1 MIDRLI
7 NDPAFL
13 PITIIFLV
21 LSVYAVWQKL
31 DRFILPLAI
40 MYIVY
45 AVFTGLTTADEDT
58 SLKPV
63 KIVEEQSIINMDTIN
78 LINLDEASEP
88 APLDTLLI
96 IKAEPEPQA
105 EEVKPDLPDL
115 RVNSLLM
122 CEFVIDSLRKPIN
135 SGDEF
140 SVTLDR
146 IYCYSGI
153 RNALSDRTIIYEWYF
168 EGNYINS
175 IPIKIGRSVHWRSWT
190 YKTINDAQI
199 GKWFVVIKDELTQAE
214 MDTIHFTIID
224 EKIEL

>member
-1 MIDRLI
+1 MIERLI

-45 AVFTGLTTADEDT
+45 AVFTGLSTADEET

-88 APLDTLLI
+88 APLDTILI
-96 IKAEPEPQA
+96 TIEDPEEQV
-105 EEVKPDLPDL
+105 EEVKPELPDL

-122 CEFVIDSLRKPIN
+122 CEFIVDSLRKPIN

-140 SVTLDR
+140 SITLDR
-146 IYCYSGI
+146 VYCYSGI
-153 RNALSDRTIIYEWYF
+153 RNALSDRTILYEWYF

-190 YKTINDAQI
+190 YKTINNAQI
-199 GKWFVVIKDELTQAE
+199 GEWFVIIKDELTQAA

-224 EKIEL
+224 EKPKL

>member
-1 MIDRLI
+1 
-7 NDPAFL
+7 L

-224 EKIEL
+224 EKTEL

>member
-224 EKIEL
+224 EKTEL